1 MLVLKGVLKEEIR
14 KLKIGDFFMDSEI
27 VNIQRKSNLISI
39 VTMSGDVF
47 NAHEKQRT
55 FNVFKRVKR
64 LPENRGEDAE

>member
-14 KLKIGDFFMDSEI
+14 KLKIGDFFIDSEI

-39 VTMSGDVF
+39 ITRAGGVF

-55 FNVFKRVKR
+55 FNVFKRIKR
-64 LPENRGEDAE
+64 LPENRGDAE